1 MPSYAVA
8 YTPPP
13 FSPLAKFG
21 AGILGYDCFEGADV
35 KQRAVPGIDP
45 ALLSLLTVAPRRAG
59 FQATVVPP
67 FSLHERRENELRQ
80 AVATLAQDHHPMLLG
95 PLSFAYVGAFIV
107 LRTEKTSARLR
118 QFAGA
123 CRAAFEPFS
132 TPAAADSSDDFAFR
146 IRIAGPTDTP
156 DEPMRHL
163 ASAFEEQARDEVE
176 FGSISLMRQD
186 DPAARFRVLACKL
199 LTGR

>member
-1 MPSYAVA
+1 LKKHTGERREAAVPSYAVA

-132 TPAAADSSDDFAFR
+132 TPAAADSSDSLWG
-146 IRIAGPTDTP
+146 AGGIDLGMACAPPLPPRT
-156 DEPMRHL
+156 H
-163 ASAFEEQARDEVE
+163 SQARSGPGD
-176 FGSISLMRQD
+176 
-186 DPAARFRVLACKL
+186 
-199 LTGR
+199 